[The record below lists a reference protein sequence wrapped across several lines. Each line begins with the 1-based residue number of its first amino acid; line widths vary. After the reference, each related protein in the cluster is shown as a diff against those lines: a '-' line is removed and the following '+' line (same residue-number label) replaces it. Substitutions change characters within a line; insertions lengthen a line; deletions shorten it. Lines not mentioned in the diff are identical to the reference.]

1 MKALLI
7 AEKHSQMEDIRSV
20 YNRHRR
26 EVGTDID
33 FIALHG
39 HVLALKTPRE
49 LNKKFEKWNLAD
61 YPVTFDYEYSI
72 SKNNAPI
79 VAEVR
84 TGLQRSYDYV
94 IHAGDPD
101 PEGQLLVDELLLFL
115 NNTKPVKRFWTNN
128 MTEAGILDALKNMK
142 SNSEYYGFYL
152 SALTRSHLDYQ
163 FGMNLTV
170 AATVKFAP
178 YKTVYKIGRCKA
190 AILSIVTER
199 EKQIKEFVPKT
210 SYKKAFRYQGDEFV
224 NKTEYEKGDFI
235 FPESATVKDVSFSEK
250 TVKAPKLFRLSSL
263 QSECYKQFGWS
274 GQKTSGL
281 LQQLYEAHLV
291 SYPRTD
297 CEYLPTDINLIPILG
312 RDYPKT
318 DKDYFN
324 DKKIASEGHTAII
337 PTGERAML
345 AGDDKKLYDL
355 IDRRF
360 RAVFAPPK
368 QTKTVKVMAAA
379 DKDAEHR
386 QDAEHREDEQHR
398 QEDYY
403 WSYTWNLQDGYETVL
418 HPGYQAPEVYNNRY
432 SKGMELRPIEGFA
445 KECTTRPPAKFNVS
459 SLTEFLDFTAEVDGQ
474 KISFKIGTPATRAS
488 IIEEC
493 IQTGYLE
500 CKKGVYSPTDMAF
513 AVMDAVGHLPV
524 FDYKLTAQWEKNFKA
539 LQNGDEFIP
548 EEYYLGIL
556 HDMVNTIKADPR
568 KRQGFKQQASLTG
581 LVCPKCGQPLVGKIT
596 SAKKHIFTHET
607 YPNECGFTFWRDF
620 MGATFTEK
628 EAEQLLKGEPVS
640 KRLISGKGK
649 PWIQKLTWGENGFQ
663 FIR

>member
-7 AEKHSQMEDIRSV
+7 AEKHSQMEEIRAV

-26 EVGTDID
+26 EVGTSID
-33 FIALHG
+33 FAALHG

-49 LNKKFEKWNLAD
+49 LNKKYEKWNLAD

-72 SKNNAPI
+72 PKNSAP
-79 VAEVR
+79 VVEEVKA
-84 TGLQRSYDYV
+84 GLRGDYDFI

-101 PEGQLLVDELLLFL
+101 QEGQLLVDELLLFL

-142 SNSEYYGFYL
+142 PNSEYYGFYL
-152 SALTRSHLDYQ
+152 SALTRSHLDFQ

-178 YKTVYKIGRCKA
+178 FKTVYKIGRCKA

-199 EKQIKEFVPKT
+199 EKQIREFVPKT
-210 SYKKAFRYQGDEFV
+210 TYKKAFRYQGDDFV
-224 NKTEYEKGDFI
+224 GKTEYETADFV
-235 FPESATVKDVSFSEK
+235 FPKSATVTDIGFSDK
-250 TVKAPKLFRLSSL
+250 TVKAPKLFKLSSL
-263 QSECYKQFGWS
+263 QSECYRQFGWS
-274 GQKTSGL
+274 GQKTLEL
-281 LQQLYEAHLV
+281 LQQLYEARLV

-297 CEYLPTDINLIPILG
+297 CEYLSTDTDLVSVLG

-337 PTGERAML
+337 PTGERAVL
-345 AGDDKKLYDL
+345 AGDSRKLYDL

-360 RAVFAPPK
+360 RAVFEPPK
-368 QTKTVKVMAAA
+368 QTRTVKVTATA
-379 DKDAEHR
+379 DK
-386 QDAEHREDEQHR
+386 
-398 QEDYY
+398 EDYY

-418 HPGYQAPEVYNNRY
+418 HPEYQAPAVYNDRY
-432 SKGMELRPIEGFA
+432 GKGMELRPVEGFA

-459 SLTEFLDFTAEVDGQ
+459 SLTDFLDFTAEVDGK

-488 IIEEC
+488 IIEDC

-524 FDYKLTAQWEKNFKA
+524 FDYRLTAQWEKNFKA
-539 LQNGDEFIP
+539 LQNGGEFIP

-556 HDMVNTIKADPR
+556 HDMVNEIKADPR
-568 KRQGFKQQASLTG
+568 SRQGAAKRQASPTSLA
-581 LVCPKCGQPLVGKIT
+581 CPKCGQPLVGKTIQT
-596 SAKKHIFTHET
+596 GKHIFTHEA
-607 YPNECGFTFWRDF
+607 YPNDCAFIFWRDF
-620 MGATFTEK
+620 LGATFTEK
-628 EAEQLLKGEPVS
+628 EAEKLFRGEPVS
-640 KRLISGKGK
+640 KRLVSSKKK
-649 PWIQKLTWGENGFQ
+649 PWIQKLTWNENGFH
-663 FIR
+663 FIK